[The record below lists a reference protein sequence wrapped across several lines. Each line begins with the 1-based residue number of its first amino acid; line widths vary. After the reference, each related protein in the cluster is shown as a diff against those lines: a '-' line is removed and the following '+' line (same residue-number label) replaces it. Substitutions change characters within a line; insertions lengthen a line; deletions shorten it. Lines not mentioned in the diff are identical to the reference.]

1 MESDREARLKAAI
14 AALDEWFDSVHIF
27 ATWREGGESF
37 SASIGAGNSFATAG
51 LIHGLMDAKE
61 TEDDSDSDS
70 DPSVP
75 HG

>member
-1 MESDREARLKAAI
+1 MESDRELRLKAAV

-51 LIHGLMDAKE
+51 LIHGLMNSE
-61 TEDDSDSDS
+61 TYGSDPDL